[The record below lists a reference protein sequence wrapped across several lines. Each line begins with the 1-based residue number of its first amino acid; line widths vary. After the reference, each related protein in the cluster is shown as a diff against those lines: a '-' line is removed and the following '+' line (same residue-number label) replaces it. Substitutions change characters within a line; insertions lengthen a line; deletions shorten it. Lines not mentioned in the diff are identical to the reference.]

1 MNLLA
6 AVSIG
11 VGNNNKLVP
20 LVHLRD
26 MEPVTLVT

>member
-11 VGNNNKLVP
+11 VGNNKLVP
-20 LVHLRD
+20 FVHLRD